1 MVASKEDKVEFLAKL
16 EQKMK
21 ETIELNKI
29 DELEDFDAGL
39 YITNIFNKLY
49 KDSFQDLDEESDKI
63 LRATLWKDAYSKD
76 NLRKYEDFILK
87 LSKK

>member
-1 MVASKEDKVEFLAKL
+1 MVASRDDRLGFLAKL
-16 EQKMK
+16 EIKMK

-49 KDSFQDLDEESDKI
+49 SDSFKDLDEESDKI

-76 NLRKYEDFILK
+76 SLRLYENFILNK
-87 LSKK
+87 CKK